1 MLARGKMDGAWAFW
15 QHRCR
20 SRWQL
25 LDSEEEHRERTRR
38 DRDAGR
44 IRKREGVVRV
54 GSSSQGTSRSWRTQ
68 RQPPPYVRPRRL
80 FFCPLSFSS
89 FLATTCDIVWRL
101 RGAAPRYSRDL
112 CRANCIAANNNRA
125 VLRSI
130 VKANIVSPSFSW
142 FFFLISM
149 DIEVTETSGADGDW
163 RAFCTIFRRTIGFDG
178 RITIKRY

>member
-15 QHRCR
+15 QHRCC

-25 LDSEEEHRERTRR
+25 LDSEEEREDEGGEDGQRQRR
-38 DRDAGR
+38 
-44 IRKREGVVRV
+44 RKRERESPSCWKFFARNVA
-54 GSSSQGTSRSWRTQ
+54 QLANGT
-68 RQPPPYVRPRRL
+68 PAAPVRPRRL

-112 CRANCIAANNNRA
+112 CRANCIAVNNNRA

-130 VKANIVSPSFSW
+130 VKADIVSPSFSW
-142 FFFLISM
+142 SFFLISM
-149 DIEVTETSGADGDW
+149 DIEVTETSGANDD
-163 RAFCTIFRRTIGFDG
+163 
-178 RITIKRY
+178 

>member
-1 MLARGKMDGAWAFW
+1 MLARGKMDGAWDIW
-15 QHRCR
+15 QHRCC

-25 LDSEEEHRERTRR
+25 LDSEEEDHDKTAK

-44 IRKREGVVRV
+44 IRKRERESPSRWKFFRRNVA
-54 GSSSQGTSRSWRTQ
+54 QLANGT
-68 RQPPPYVRPRRL
+68 PAAPVRPRRL

-112 CRANCIAANNNRA
+112 CCANCIAVNNNRA

-130 VKANIVSPSFSW
+130 VKADIVSPSFSW
-142 FFFLISM
+142 SSFLISM
-149 DIEVTETSGADGDW
+149 DIEVTETSGANDD
-163 RAFCTIFRRTIGFDG
+163 
-178 RITIKRY
+178 

>member
-15 QHRCR
+15 QHCCC

-25 LDSEEEHRERTRR
+25 LDSEEEHRERTRK

-44 IRKREGVVRV
+44 IRKRERE
-54 GSSSQGTSRSWRTQ
+54 SRSCWKFFRRNVAQLANGT
-68 RQPPPYVRPRRL
+68 PAAPVRPRRL

-112 CRANCIAANNNRA
+112 CRANCIAVNNNRA

-130 VKANIVSPSFSW
+130 VKADIVSPSFSW
-142 FFFLISM
+142 SCFLISM
-149 DIEVTETSGADGDW
+149 DIEVTETSGADGD
-163 RAFCTIFRRTIGFDG
+163 
-178 RITIKRY
+178 